1 MDTLKTAPPPNVE
14 DPESAPISRTPSPSD
29 MGAGVKTV
37 RGELYSY
44 SSVPT
49 SDPSIATGQTLRLPS
64 PAPEA
69 RQRADSSASLASAT
83 GSVHGSLNGAAR

>member
-1 MDTLKTAPPPNVE
+1 MDTLKTAPPPTVE
-14 DPESAPISRTPSPSD
+14 DPESSPISRTPSPTGTGS
-29 MGAGVKTV
+29 ASKTL

-69 RQRADSSASLASAT
+69 RQRADSSASLA
-83 GSVHGSLNGAAR
+83 GSQNGQAR